1 MQNLGIDILLNI
13 NHLTRLAD
21 GLWVTVKVA
30 LIAIAISCV
39 LGTLFGIIRTS
50 SSTLVKWVFR
60 LYLECFRI
68 IPILVWLY
76 LLYYVLSADFD
87 INLDAYAVSIIVFSL
102 WGAAE
107 MSDIVRGAL
116 ISLPKHQ
123 TESGLAIGLS
133 RLQLFRYVL
142 LPQAL
147 HHVLP
152 AAINLSARMIM
163 TTSLLFTLGVVEV
176 VKVGQQ
182 IIESASLSNPMASVW
197 IYGFI
202 FLLYFMVCYP
212 LAKIAKRMS
221 HKQASESIV

>member
-1 MQNLGIDILLNI
+1 MQNLGIDILLNV
-13 NHLTRLAD
+13 NHLSRLAD
-21 GLWVTVKVA
+21 GLWVTLKVA

-39 LGTLFGIIRTS
+39 LGTLFGVIRTS
-50 SSTLVKWVFR
+50 PSRLVKWTFR
-60 LYLECFRI
+60 VYLECFRI
-68 IPILVWLY
+68 IPVLVWLY

-87 INLDAYAVSIIVFSL
+87 INLDAYLVSIIVFSL

-123 TESGLAIGLS
+123 SESGMAIGLS
-133 RLQLFRYVL
+133 RPQLFRYVL
-142 LPQAL
+142 LPQAVA
-147 HHVLP
+147 HVLP

-176 VKVGQQ
+176 IKVGQQ

-202 FLLYFMVCYP
+202 FFLYFIVCYP
-212 LAKIAKRMS
+212 LAKIAQRLTQ
-221 HKQASESIV
+221 KQAQESAA

>member
-1 MQNLGIDILLNI
+1 MQNLGIDVLLNL
-13 NHLTRLAD
+13 NHLSRLAD

-30 LIAIAISCV
+30 LIAIALSC
-39 LGTLFGIIRTS
+39 LFGTLFGVIRTRS
-50 SSTLVKWVFR
+50 SRLVTWVFR

-68 IPILVWLY
+68 IPVLVWLY

-133 RLQLFRYVL
+133 RAQLFRYVL
-142 LPQAL
+142 LPQAFS
-147 HHVLP
+147 HVLP
-152 AAINLSARMIM
+152 AAINLAARMIM

-176 VKVGQQ
+176 IKVGQQ

-202 FLLYFMVCYP
+202 FFLYFMVCYP
-212 LAKIAKRMS
+212 LAKVAQSIS
-221 HKQASESIV
+221 QKQASESSV

>member
-1 MQNLGIDILLNI
+1 MQNLGIDILLNV
-13 NHLTRLAD
+13 NHLSRLAD
-21 GLWVTVKVA
+21 GLWVTLKVA

-39 LGTLFGIIRTS
+39 LGTLFGVIRTS
-50 SSTLVKWVFR
+50 PSRLVKWTFR
-60 LYLECFRI
+60 VYLECFRI
-68 IPILVWLY
+68 IPVLVWLY
-76 LLYYVLSADFD
+76 LLYYVLSAYFD
-87 INLDAYAVSIIVFSL
+87 INLDAYLVSIIVFSL

-123 TESGLAIGLS
+123 SESGMAIGLS
-133 RLQLFRYVL
+133 RPQLFRYVL
-142 LPQAL
+142 LPQAVA
-147 HHVLP
+147 HVLP

-176 VKVGQQ
+176 IKVGQQ

-202 FLLYFMVCYP
+202 FFLYFIVCYP
-212 LAKIAKRMS
+212 LAKIAQRLTQ
-221 HKQASESIV
+221 KQAQESAA